1 MGTHPSLRPT
11 WLQLRCLTLQGLAEG
26 LPLRALAEG
35 FQDFP
40 GMSQFIMTQIIH

>member
-11 WLQLRCLTLQGLAEG
+11 WLQLRCLTFQG
-26 LPLRALAEG
+26 LAEG
-35 FQDFP
+35 FQDFH